1 MKENFQADV
10 WQLLKKNISKGQ
22 FLGYALANIIGLSII
37 LIGVLFYSDSQT
49 SRSHEDNFFSDDY
62 VVLSK
67 KVDGV
72 GFAPIS
78 FSVEE
83 ISDLERQSWVKKVG
97 RFTSS
102 KFAVN
107 GSVDMGGQ
115 RLSTY
120 MFFESVPDD
129 FFDVKPERWD
139 FPNAQN
145 FVPIVLSKDYLTLY
159 NFGFATPQGLPQIS
173 EDFIADIPITLRL
186 TGQDMRT
193 EEFGAAIVGFSS
205 RLNTIAVPQ
214 SFMDWANQRYASV
227 ETEQQQGASRLI
239 VKVDRLNAAKMKAYV
254 DKHEIEISG
263 DKAETGSISSFLSI
277 VSTVVTTNGLVI
289 CLLSVFILVLSIF
302 LLLQKSQG
310 VLRNLM
316 LLGYHPN
323 DVARYYETILV
334 SVNAVIAVVALVI
347 TLIARM
353 GWNSSLEQIDLGGA
367 SVVPTV
373 ILTLCYFVGITFM
386 DIYIVRR
393 RLLYIWRG

>member
-1 MKENFQADV
+1 MKGKFQADV

-83 ISDLERQSWVKKVG
+83 ITDLESQPWVKKVG

-102 KFAVN
+102 QFAVN

-115 RLSTY
+115 LLSTY

-139 FPNAQN
+139 FPNDQN

-193 EEFGAAIVGFSS
+193 EEFSAAIVGFSS

-239 VKVDRLNAAKMKAYV
+239 VKVDRLKAAEMNAYV

-263 DKAETGSISSFLSI
+263 DKADAGNISNFLSI

-289 CLLSVFILVLSIF
+289 CLLAIFILILSIF
-302 LLLQKSQG
+302 LLLQKSKG
-310 VLRNLM
+310 VLHNLM

-323 DVARYYETILV
+323 ELARYYEVILV
-334 SVNAVIAVVALVI
+334 GVNAVIAIVALIV
-347 TLIARM
+347 TLLARA
-353 GWNSSLEQIDLGGA
+353 GWSHSLEQIDLGGA
-367 SVVPTV
+367 SVIPTM
-373 ILTLCYFVGITFM
+373 ILTLSYFIGITCL
-386 DIYIVRR
+386 DIFIVRR

>member
-78 FSVEE
+78 FSVDE

-102 KFAVN
+102 QFAVN

-129 FFDVKPERWD
+129 FFDVKPERWE

-193 EEFGAAIVGFSS
+193 EEFSAAIVGFSS

-239 VKVDRLNAAKMKAYV
+239 VKVDRLNADKVNAYV
-254 DKHEIEISG
+254 EQNEMEVSG
-263 DKAETGSISSFLSI
+263 DKAETGNISSFLSI

>member
-78 FSVEE
+78 FSADE

-102 KFAVN
+102 QFAVN

-129 FFDVKPERWD
+129 FFDVKPERWE

-193 EEFGAAIVGFSS
+193 EEFSAAIVGFSS

-239 VKVDRLNAAKMKAYV
+239 VKVDRLNAAKMNAYV
-254 DKHEIEISG
+254 EQNEMEISG
-263 DKAETGSISSFLSI
+263 DKAETGNISSFLSI

-334 SVNAVIAVVALVI
+334 SVNAVIAVVALVV

-367 SVVPTV
+367 SVIPTV

>member
-1 MKENFQADV
+1 MKEKFQADV
-10 WQLLKKNISKGQ
+10 WRLLKKNISKGQ

-78 FSVEE
+78 FSADE

-129 FFDVKPERWD
+129 FFDVKPERWE

-193 EEFGAAIVGFSS
+193 EEFSAAIVGFSS
-205 RLNTIAVPQ
+205 RLT
-214 SFMDWANQRYASV
+214 
-227 ETEQQQGASRLI
+227 
-239 VKVDRLNAAKMKAYV
+239 
-254 DKHEIEISG
+254 
-263 DKAETGSISSFLSI
+263 
-277 VSTVVTTNGLVI
+277 
-289 CLLSVFILVLSIF
+289 
-302 LLLQKSQG
+302 
-310 VLRNLM
+310 
-316 LLGYHPN
+316 
-323 DVARYYETILV
+323 
-334 SVNAVIAVVALVI
+334 
-347 TLIARM
+347 
-353 GWNSSLEQIDLGGA
+353 
-367 SVVPTV
+367 
-373 ILTLCYFVGITFM
+373 
-386 DIYIVRR
+386 
-393 RLLYIWRG
+393 

>member
-1 MKENFQADV
+1 MKGKFQADV
-10 WQLLKKNISKGQ
+10 WRLLKKNISKGQ

-37 LIGVLFYSDSQT
+37 LIGVLFYCDSQT
-49 SRSHEDNFFSDDY
+49 GRSHEDNFFSDDY

-78 FSVEE
+78 FSADE

-102 KFAVN
+102 QFAVN

-173 EDFIADIPITLRL
+173 EDFIADIPVTLRL

-193 EEFGAAIVGFSS
+193 EEFSAAIVGFSS

-239 VKVDRLNAAKMKAYV
+239 VKVDRLNADKMNAYV
-254 DKHEIEISG
+254 EQKEMEISG
-263 DKAETGSISSFLSI
+263 DKAETGNISSFLSI

-334 SVNAVIAVVALVI
+334 SVNAVITVVALVI

>member
-1 MKENFQADV
+1 MKEKFQADV
-10 WQLLKKNISKGQ
+10 WQLLKINISKGQ

-78 FSVEE
+78 FSADE
-83 ISDLERQSWVKKVG
+83 ISDLERQSWVKKIG

-102 KFAVN
+102 QFAVN

-129 FFDVKPERWD
+129 FFDVKPERWE

-193 EEFGAAIVGFSS
+193 EEFSAAIVGFSS

-239 VKVDRLNAAKMKAYV
+239 VKVDRLKAAEMNAYV
-254 DKHEIEISG
+254 EQNEMEISG
-263 DKAETGSISSFLSI
+263 DKAETGNISSFLSV

-323 DVARYYETILV
+323 ELARYYEVILV
-334 SVNAVIAVVALVI
+334 GVNAVIAIVALIV
-347 TLIARM
+347 TLLARA
-353 GWNSSLEQIDLGGA
+353 GWSHSLEQIDLGGA
-367 SVVPTV
+367 SVISTM
-373 ILTLCYFVGITFM
+373 ILTLSYFIGITCL
-386 DIYIVRR
+386 DIFIVRR

>member
-1 MKENFQADV
+1 MKGKFQVDV
-10 WQLLKKNISKGQ
+10 WRLLKKNISKGQ
-22 FLGYALANIIGLSII
+22 FFGYALANIIGLSII

-78 FSVEE
+78 FSVDE

-102 KFAVN
+102 QFAVN

-193 EEFGAAIVGFSS
+193 EEFSAAIVGFSS

-239 VKVDRLNAAKMKAYV
+239 VKVGRLKAAEMKAYV

-263 DKAETGSISSFLSI
+263 DKADAGNISNFLSI

-289 CLLSVFILVLSIF
+289 CLLAIFILILSIF
-302 LLLQKSQG
+302 LLLQKSKG
-310 VLRNLM
+310 VLHNLM

-334 SVNAVIAVVALVI
+334 SVNAVITVVALVI